1 MVSGRALAVCGELRA
16 RLAMSHHKRPRSR
29 RITGEIPGLIC
40 GLGEAAPDDA
50 ASPLRD
56 ERQPSLS
63 KNPSPLPSS
72 DFGGVLFYVF
82 AASRVLTRFR
92 VTPRDDVLRTPR
104 G

>member
-1 MVSGRALAVCGELRA
+1 
-16 RLAMSHHKRPRSR
+16 MSHHKRPRSR

-40 GLGEAAPDDA
+40 GVGEAAPDDA

-82 AASRVLTRFR
+82 VASRVFATCR
-92 VTPRDDVLRTPR
+92 VTARVAVLRTP
-104 G
+104 GG